1 MDGDKNIYYFD
12 VDKDGKLRLTKVV
25 KKKEDL
31 YTIWEENEENE
42 KGGMEYKYKYFEELI
57 KNNKIK
63 RAENRYSGIQDDKI
77 SKTNTML
84 VKDFH
89 RPKNYTE
96 KLSKKESTLKR
107 SKIEELQE
115 TEKKEESNEKHDR
128 VQELL
133 KKNDSEVDLIENL
146 KDSYNL
152 DTKNKDE

>member
-1 MDGDKNIYYFD
+1 
-12 VDKDGKLRLTKVV
+12 
-25 KKKEDL
+25 
-31 YTIWEENEENE
+31 
-42 KGGMEYKYKYFEELI
+42 
-57 KNNKIK
+57 
-63 RAENRYSGIQDDKI
+63 
-77 SKTNTML
+77 ML